1 MLTQNRPEPSHD
13 RLSKFA
19 WNLLANQML
28 LTQLAG
34 SVQMVKG
41 GKPIIRV
48 CRHCGT
54 LASEAIELNEP
65 VCSRHVIGQID
76 AHSYVDLDVAELMRG
91 EVQVECPTCD
101 GHGEYVA
108 RVLPPG
114 RYETPDEEF
123 DYVTCPGCRGSGQVA
138 MGRAA

>member
-1 MLTQNRPEPSHD
+1 MLMQNRPEPSHGG
-13 RLSKFA
+13 LSKFA
-19 WNLLANQML
+19 WDLLAEQML
-28 LTQLAG
+28 LTQLAA

-54 LASEAIELNEP
+54 LASEAALQGEP
-65 VCSRHVIGQID
+65 ICNHGGID
-76 AHSYVDLDVAELMRG
+76 AHSYVDLDVAELARG
-91 EVQVECPTCD
+91 EVEIECPACD
-101 GHGEYVA
+101 GHGEIVA

-123 DYVTCPGCRGSGQVA
+123 DYVTCPGCLGTGRVQ